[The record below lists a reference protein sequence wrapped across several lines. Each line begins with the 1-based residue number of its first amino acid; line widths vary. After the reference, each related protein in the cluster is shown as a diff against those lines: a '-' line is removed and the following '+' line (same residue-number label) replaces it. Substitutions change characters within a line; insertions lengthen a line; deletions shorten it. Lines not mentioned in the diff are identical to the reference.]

1 MYKGD
6 GWPRF
11 CILRQM
17 DSLRERRR
25 SMTHIELKPEETG
38 MLREVLES
46 YLSDLRLEVGDTKKA
61 SFREELKRKEVFL
74 KDVLKRL
81 E

>member
-1 MYKGD
+1 M
-6 GWPRF
+6 
-11 CILRQM
+11 LRQM
-17 DSLRERRR
+17 DSHEERRR

-38 MLREVLES
+38 MLREVLQS
-46 YLSDLRLEVGDTKKA
+46 YLSDLRFEVADTEKL
-61 SFREELKRKEVFL
+61 SFREDLKKREVFL

>member
-1 MYKGD
+1 M
-6 GWPRF
+6 
-11 CILRQM
+11 
-17 DSLRERRR
+17 S
-25 SMTHIELKPEETG
+25 HIELKPEETG

-46 YLSDLRLEVGDTKKA
+46 YLADLRLEVGDTKKA
-61 SFREELKRKEVFL
+61 SFREELKKKEVFL